1 MAKAT
6 SSPIILVVGGPN
18 GAGKSTAAATVFG
31 EEARANEFLNAD
43 VIARGLAAFEPE
55 RAAFAA
61 GRVMLTRI
69 KQLVAARSS
78 FAFESTLSSRTFA
91 PLLQSA
97 KADGYRVHLLYV
109 WVPSAELSLKRVAHR
124 AAGGGH
130 DIPEADV
137 RRRFGRSAANFFE
150 LYRPI
155 ADRWMVYDNSAKD
168 AVLVTDGGIAR
179 RERIA
184 QPVIWRK
191 MQEIARA
198 QKEE

>member
-1 MAKAT
+1 
-6 SSPIILVVGGPN
+6 
-18 GAGKSTAAATVFG
+18 
-31 EEARANEFLNAD
+31 
-43 VIARGLAAFEPE
+43 
-55 RAAFAA
+55 
-61 GRVMLTRI
+61 
-69 KQLVAARSS
+69 
-78 FAFESTLSSRTFA
+78 
-91 PLLQSA
+91 
-97 KADGYRVHLLYV
+97 
-109 WVPSAELSLKRVAHR
+109 VAHR
-124 AAGGGH
+124 VAGGGH

-168 AVLVTDGGIAR
+168 AVLVADGGIAR

-184 QPVIWRK
+184 RPVIWRK